1 MQQANDLL
9 LAHSRVDDEKNC
21 FPVSEAWGM
30 HNSRAQ
36 LMVVDRLFPTNNDLC
51 LQTLCDSMVPLW
63 ADRSLLQSLAD
74 RLSKQFVVA
83 LRQKPEQ
90 IEVDK

>member
-9 LAHSRVDDEKNC
+9 LAHSRVDDEKNW

-63 ADRSLLQSLAD
+63 ADHSLLQSLAD